1 MCVLFT
7 CEFENR
13 ISRALFSIRCRRQT
27 LYNRKINGMKNDVP
41 KTVLLSF
48 VTNFLG
54 GNPFLLY
61 LCSTAAACTRYRFQS
76 PLPFR
81 KNTFDYHL
89 LLTNSIPHFSRPFL
103 SFVEK
108 CPHINSLRTCVLDD
122 IYLLEKN
129 VYTLCIFFLTQIY
142 TVHMNSML
150 HITSNSP
157 PLFFY

>member
-13 ISRALFSIRCRRQT
+13 ISRAFFSIRCRRQT

-54 GNPFLLY
+54 GKPFLQY
-61 LCSTAAACTRYRFQS
+61 LCSTTAACTRYRFQS

-89 LLTNSIPHFSRPFL
+89 LLTNSIPHFSRSFL

-108 CPHINSLRTCVLDD
+108 CPHINSLRTCVMDG
-122 IYLLEKN
+122 IYLFEKKCL
-129 VYTLCIFFLTQIY
+129 YIMY
-142 TVHMNSML
+142 
-150 HITSNSP
+150 
-157 PLFFY
+157 LFF

>member
-1 MCVLFT
+1 
-7 CEFENR
+7 
-13 ISRALFSIRCRRQT
+13 
-27 LYNRKINGMKNDVP
+27 MKNDVP

-129 VYTLCIFFLTQIY
+129 VYTLYIFFSNTNIY
-142 TVHMNSML
+142 GTYEQYIKYYIKFPSIIFLLVNLPYNSIKNQL
-150 HITSNSP
+150 NFARITHK
-157 PLFFY
+157 